1 MKVVHDEKNFHD
13 SRGTIVRMNTFL
25 TNARAAAR
33 LWYDTDADQK
43 AATVS
48 YYMIFALVPLLLL
61 SIAIHSVVFGKDF
74 IIRSLYQ
81 WGDILG
87 QDVLTFLT
95 EAVTNLETISLGI
108 GIPVVGVLF
117 FTMMVIMM
125 FNTFTSGIHGIWGM
139 RHRGLYSWLR
149 KCKHSVAFIVVFEIY
164 LFCMLLLNMAVPFVA
179 EHLSLLV
186 VVLFD
191 AVIFL
196 IMTTVLFSLTFR
208 ILPWQSPA
216 FKSRLW
222 GSAVA
227 SVLLYMARSLVAV
240 YVAITPV
247 PSLFGVAGL
256 LVVLLIWTFISTA
269 IIYYGAAF
277 AYVHGGRQLQ

>member
-1 MKVVHDEKNFHD
+1 MIAVHDERSFACAH
-13 SRGTIVRMNTFL
+13 GTIERMHTFL
-25 TNARAAAR
+25 TTARAAAR
-33 LWYDTDADQK
+33 LWYDTDADHK

-61 SIAIHSVVFGKDF
+61 SVAIHSVVFGKDF

-81 WGDILG
+81 WGNILG
-87 QDVLTFLT
+87 QDVLAFLT
-95 EAVTNLETISLGI
+95 EAVGNLESISIGI
-108 GIPVVGVLF
+108 GIPVFGVLF

-125 FNTFTSGIHGIWGM
+125 FNTFTTGIHGIWGM
-139 RHRGLYSWLR
+139 RHRGFRGWLR
-149 KCKHSVAFIVVFEIY
+149 KCKHSVAFIVVFEMY
-164 LFCMLLLNMAVPFVA
+164 LFCMLLLNMTVPFIA
-179 EHLSLLV
+179 EKLPLLA

-196 IMTTVLFSLTFR
+196 VMTSVLFSLTFK

-216 FKSRLW
+216 FRSRLY
-222 GSAVA
+222 GSFVA
-227 SVLLYMARSLVAV
+227 SVLLYVARSLVAL
-240 YVAITPV
+240 YVSITPV

-256 LVVLLIWTFISTA
+256 LVVLLIWTFVSTA